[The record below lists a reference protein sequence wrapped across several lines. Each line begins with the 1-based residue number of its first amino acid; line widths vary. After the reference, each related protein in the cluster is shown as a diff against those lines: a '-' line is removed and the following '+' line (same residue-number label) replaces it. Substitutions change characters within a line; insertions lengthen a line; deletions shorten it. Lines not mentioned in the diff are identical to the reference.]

1 MLCFRWWWWWKRWHW
16 WRKCRA
22 SQSRCWGNAG
32 NGNGGFQERPVGQPP
47 SSDPVEEEFQVP
59 LWHWQ
64 VSTPGKIIIM
74 QWIKIECWW
83 WTNVLSPRAT
93 LWKDYQPRGW
103 KWNVRKLLKM
113 GNMITK
119 SPSALIVDNKLRIL
133 GIACASS
140 ARTLNLSGNA
150 GSEKKTDRTGRRY
163 DGKVGKEICTSPCW
177 G

>member
-1 MLCFRWWWWWKRWHW
+1 MSVDGEQMFL
-16 WRKCRA
+16 
-22 SQSRCWGNAG
+22 
-32 NGNGGFQERPVGQPP
+32 
-47 SSDPVEEEFQVP
+47 VP
-59 LWHWQ
+59 EQHRGRIIN
-64 VSTPGKIIIM
+64 PG
-74 QWIKIECWW
+74 
-83 WTNVLSPRAT
+83 
-93 LWKDYQPRGW
+93 GW

-140 ARTLNLSGNA
+140 ARTLNLSGKA